1 MTYICSYASPLGG
14 ITVASDGTAVTG
26 LWFDSQKYFGST
38 ITGECVRSQVPALE
52 QACKWLDV
60 YFGSSIP
67 DFLPPLSM
75 HDTPFRM
82 AVWQALTD
90 IPFGRTVSYG
100 QVASTVAQGMGL
112 SRMSARAVGAAVG
125 RNPISIIV
133 PCHRVVGADG
143 SLTGYAGGLDIKRA
157 LLQLEHSLRA

>member
-1 MTYICSYASPLGG
+1 MTYICSSASPLGG
-14 ITVASDGTAVTG
+14 ITVASDGSAVTG

-38 ITGECVRSQVPALE
+38 ITGECVRSQAPALE
-52 QACKWLDV
+52 QACKWLDM
-60 YFGSSIP
+60 YFGGSIP

-100 QVASTVAQGMGL
+100 QIAQGMGL

-157 LLQLEHSLRA
+157 LLQLERSLRA